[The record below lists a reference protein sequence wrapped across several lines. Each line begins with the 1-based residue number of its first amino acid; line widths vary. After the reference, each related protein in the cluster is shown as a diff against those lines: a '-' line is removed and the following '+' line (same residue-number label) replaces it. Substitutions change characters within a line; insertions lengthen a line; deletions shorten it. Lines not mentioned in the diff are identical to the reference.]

1 MNVPHASHGDCRSIF
16 LKITMKIP
24 QLFDLGHGY
33 IVGLFGNATAAAVE
47 NFIAHT
53 DTAAAIITAN
63 DVTAAADVIIGIVRM
78 KVEVAT
84 NVQQSL
90 QVRLRVS
97 IVS

>member
-1 MNVPHASHGDCRSIF
+1 
-16 LKITMKIP
+16 MKIP
-24 QLFDLGHGY
+24 RLFDLGYGY
-33 IVGLFGNATAAAVE
+33 IVGLFGNAAVAAVVD
-47 NFIAHT
+47 NDFIAHT
-53 DTAAAIITAN
+53 AAAAIITAN

>member
-1 MNVPHASHGDCRSIF
+1 MRTV
-16 LKITMKIP
+16 
-24 QLFDLGHGY
+24 
-33 IVGLFGNATAAAVE
+33 AAVVDHD
-47 NFIAHT
+47 FIAHT
-53 DTAAAIITAN
+53 AAAAIITAN
-63 DVTAAADVIIGIVRM
+63 DAVTAAADVIIGIVRM